1 MSKEVNVSINL
12 KSNIQKGIAESLNTN
27 VITLGET
34 VGDLYAAGQAVGI
47 DSGQIGEMVKG
58 FQDAGIQTGNIK
70 ENIQL
75 SVDIARKVGV
85 NTSAVFELVRNNLSN
100 INKYGF
106 ENGVAGL
113 AKMSAQAA
121 SLRIGMNEIF
131 NFAEKVFNQQF
142 IGGAD
147 YLAAIVFISSL
158 ELYLVGYWVTLFSL
172 LGILHIA
179 SSANLKVAVPLIP
192 FMLASWCLVFS
203 FSN

>member
-1 MSKEVNVSINL
+1 MHPADYLIIIIPLFVIIIGIIFVQHRSHGMKLIKPICYLAIFQIGSFFLIENTDFLWLYIVINLIWTPLAIDDFFNKSVAYWPFLMIVSLCIFIFIFLDIVSSTVFVSI
-12 KSNIQKGIAESLNTN
+12 
-27 VITLGET
+27 V
-34 VGDLYAAGQAVGI
+34 
-47 DSGQIGEMVKG
+47 
-58 FQDAGIQTGNIK
+58 
-70 ENIQL
+70 L
-75 SVDIARKVGV
+75 SILLFR
-85 NTSAVFELVRNNLSN
+85 
-100 INKYGF
+100 
-106 ENGVAGL
+106 GL
-113 AKMSAQAA
+113 
-121 SLRIGMNEIF
+121 IF
-131 NFAEKVFNQQF
+131 FAEKVFNQQF